1 MATERISRPCNS
13 SRWPV
18 VGKPARGYS
27 WPAFKPGNRA
37 ADKHGAYSP
46 RLVKPIAERLRAEL
60 IAAAPWCGH
69 PAFAFEVDALA
80 RVEAQIRLTWDA
92 LDRGADVSADRLDRL
107 EARAHKLRSAL
118 GMNLTAWA
126 RALSRLSSAPDA
138 DSRTLDELRE
148 VGRQILERRKEL
160 DP

>member
-1 MATERISRPCNS
+1 VATERISRPCNS

-18 VGKPARGYS
+18 VGEPARGYS

-60 IAAAPWCGH
+60 IAAAPCCGH
-69 PAFAFEVDALA
+69 LA

-138 DSRTLDELRE
+138 DSRTLDEPPR
-148 VGRQILERRKEL
+148 GWSAN
-160 DP
+160 P